1 MATEEKVI
9 EFMESEPDSK
19 EKNERIYREVRFQRN
34 SSQSLRKDAAVFRL
48 RRNGKNLDT
57 EEYASNLS

>member
-1 MATEEKVI
+1 MPTKEKVI

-34 SSQSLRKDAAVFRL
+34 SSRSLRKDAAVFRV

-57 EEYASNLS
+57 EEYVK